1 MKKFFVTSYHKHNF
15 NFYFNV
21 KKQKILKWLEN
32 TTTTIQQ
39 NFLTLMLILLYAKV
53 WHSQD
58 LIKKKK
64 KKKKKKTV
72 KRLENTTATTFWSS
86 LFWNFPAVGIDAKTV
101 CRLKITLSFPLLKT
115 QKQNMFENC
124 FTIPNR

>member
-64 KKKKKKTV
+64 KKKKKK
-72 KRLENTTATTFWSS
+72 KLWK
-86 LFWNFPAVGIDAKTV
+86 D
-101 CRLKITLSFPLLKT
+101 LKILQQQLFGPLYSEIFPQWGWMQRLYVD
-115 QKQNMFENC
+115 
-124 FTIPNR
+124 